1 MSIHHL
7 LLIFHLIAATIWVGG
22 HLLLSL
28 MILPKA
34 LKYKAPEM
42 ILSFEKQYARI
53 GMPALIV
60 LIITGIA
67 MAYDFG
73 IPVQQWFS
81 FSENVESVV
90 SAKLLLLL
98 FTFIVA
104 IHAQT
109 AVIPKLDQSKMT
121 LMAVHIITITVI
133 GVLLLVLG
141 STVRYGGI
149 HF

>member
-1 MSIHHL
+1 MSLHHI
-7 LLIFHLIAATIWVGG
+7 LLISHLIAATIWVGG
-22 HLLLSL
+22 HLILSL

-34 LKYKAPEM
+34 LKRKDPEM
-42 ILSFEKQYARI
+42 ILSFEKQYARL

-60 LIITGIA
+60 LIITGIV

-73 IPVQQWFS
+73 APVQQWFS
-81 FSENVESVV
+81 FSGSLESVV
-90 SAKLLLLL
+90 SAKLLLLFL
-98 FTFIVA
+98 TFVVA

-109 AVIPKLDQSKMT
+109 AVIPKLDPSKMK

-133 GVLLLVLG
+133 GVLMLILG